1 MNNLIENINR
11 VKSIM
16 GLLFE
21 KKEDLSF
28 KFETQKV
35 KKTKGILSHEII
47 TIEPFET
54 PDSNKKKIVTPSF
67 HLIFGKDSLAIFD
80 VFNTDEVA
88 GLTRKDCEEKLK
100 ELKDNN
106 ETEKYEAFIAG
117 LTNVFDGKIFLFIN
131 RERMKEEHMALR
143 VIPHE
148 CLHLARLLLTL
159 NKKINFKDKKWW
171 EKIDFT
177 ELNDENEETFSE
189 TLERCTTIVFDRF
202 NSLN

>member
-1 MNNLIENINR
+1 
-11 VKSIM
+11 
-16 GLLFE
+16 
-21 KKEDLSF
+21 
-28 KFETQKV
+28 
-35 KKTKGILSHEII
+35 
-47 TIEPFET
+47 
-54 PDSNKKKIVTPSF
+54 
-67 HLIFGKDSLAIFD
+67 
-80 VFNTDEVA
+80 
-88 GLTRKDCEEKLK
+88 
-100 ELKDNN
+100 
-106 ETEKYEAFIAG
+106 
-117 LTNVFDGKIFLFIN
+117 
-131 RERMKEEHMALR
+131 MALR